1 MEIRIP
7 LVKIRKSPVQ
17 VEPASYTPLE
27 PSALPKNHSVALHAP
42 TAHVRAAVH
51 TRRLRRPLADRIGIW
66 LSFICVIHCLA
77 TPVLLLAFP
86 ALEAMK
92 ITRLH
97 ESFHLALLLI
107 LPIVAVIAF
116 IPGYLKH
123 QNRQVFYWAI
133 PGLIIIAFVALW
145 FDEASWLATA
155 VSVTGS
161 LFLIRAHM
169 INRRLCVCC
178 LPPR

>member
-1 MEIRIP
+1 ME
-7 LVKIRKSPVQ
+7 LVEIQNPKFKKLSSAAFSPI
-17 VEPASYTPLE
+17 AD
-27 PSALPKNHSVALHAP
+27 PSAAHKSAPSAAFGFGATRPSQVA
-42 TAHVRAAVH
+42 AANEK
-51 TRRLRRPLADRIGIW
+51 RSLADRVGIW
-66 LSFICVIHCLA
+66 LSFLCVIHCLA
-77 TPVLLLAFP
+77 TPVLLIVFP

-92 ITRLH
+92 VAKLH

-116 IPGYLKH
+116 IPGYRKH
-123 QNRQVFYWAI
+123 QNRHVFYWAI
-133 PGLIIIAFVALW
+133 PGLIIIAYVALW

-169 INRRLCVCC
+169 VNRRLCACC
-178 LPPR
+178 